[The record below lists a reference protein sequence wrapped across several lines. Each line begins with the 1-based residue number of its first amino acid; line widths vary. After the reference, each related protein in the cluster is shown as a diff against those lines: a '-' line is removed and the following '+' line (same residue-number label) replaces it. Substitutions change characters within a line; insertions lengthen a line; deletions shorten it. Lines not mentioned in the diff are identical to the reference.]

1 MKEIIF
7 NQKLEQFYNLLRDYQ
22 VKIIDEGQKVS
33 IEKIKEEF
41 LKQLYDTNSTE
52 GGRLKDYKNIELI
65 NSHVSMQ
72 YVD

>member
-1 MKEIIF
+1 
-7 NQKLEQFYNLLRDYQ
+7 

-52 GGRLKDYKNIELI
+52 GGRLKDYKNIELQ

-72 YVD
+72 YID